1 MEYYSAILK
10 NIVQVHATTWINQKK
25 IEYINQT
32 QKDKCYIISLM

>member
-1 MEYYSAILK
+1 MEYYSAIL

-25 IEYINQT
+25 IKYVNQT